1 MPITVYNPAG
11 IETIAKNRFVWV
23 PSIAD
28 IAAPTIAEIDAGT
41 EFSCALTEFD
51 PGVDA
56 SESEDKRLCR
66 KDAAKRSGSVTY
78 SISDLPIIIND
89 PQTADPFIDQLESG
103 VTGFIAVFPNIAPG
117 TATAA
122 AQRAWIYAVTV
133 KTKTP
138 QKFSTDDGEL
148 FTMVVGWS
156 VTARN
161 LKATVAAGA

>member
-23 PSIAD
+23 PSIAN
-28 IAAPTIAEIDAGT
+28 IASPTIAEIDAGT
-41 EFSCALTEFD
+41 EFSCALTEFE

-78 SISDLPIIIND
+78 SITDLPIITND
-89 PQTADPFIDQLESG
+89 PQTADPFIDQLEPG
-103 VTGFIAVFPNIAPG
+103 VTGYIVVFPNVAPG
-117 TATAA
+117 TDTAS
-122 AQRAWIYAVTV
+122 AQRAWVFAVTV

-138 QKFSTDDGEL
+138 QKLSTDDGEL

-161 LKATVAAGA
+161 LKATVATS

>member
-11 IETIAKNRFVWV
+11 IETIAKNRFIWV
-23 PSIAD
+23 PSIAA
-28 IAAPTIAEIDAGT
+28 IASPKITEIDAGT
-41 EFSCALTEFD
+41 EFSCALTEFE

-78 SISDLPIIIND
+78 SINDLPIITND
-89 PQTADPFIDQLESG
+89 PQVADPFIDQLEPG
-103 VTGFIAVFPNIAPG
+103 VTGFLVVFPNVAPG
-117 TATAA
+117 TATAS
-122 AQRAWIYAVTV
+122 AQRAWVFAVTV

-138 QKFSTDDGEL
+138 QKLSTDDGEL

-161 LKATVAAGA
+161 LKATVAAS